1 MREIIQD
8 LGSGMNYK
16 KRGLIRLIKLLTSY
30 QVERLVSTHKDRLLK
45 FSSELVFFGVDI
57 LKQRV

>member
-1 MREIIQD
+1 MVLEAYCGKHGWTCALISD

-30 QVERLVSTHKDRLLK
+30 QVERL
-45 FSSELVFFGVDI
+45 I
-57 LKQRV
+57 LTQIK